1 MANFENIS
9 RETKR
14 ESFKGDEDRLQA
26 DTVKSPA
33 IEIALKQKNLFA
45 KGDDDEVEADVST
58 MAHIGKV
65 GCVITMV
72 IWSEFHIRKYRDGD
86 PREDAPHFTF
96 FGRHPQ
102 NRTVSGEELSFS
114 FENRFILWKTLYQHV
129 ADPPIPDK
137 NCFLELRWRMCLTK
151 SFGTIKSL

>member
-45 KGDDDEVEADVST
+45 KGDDDEVEADVSPMEHVGT
-58 MAHIGKV
+58 FLNNTLRIGKFPAP
-65 GCVITMV
+65 
-72 IWSEFHIRKYRDGD
+72 SSHFHPAIGSFCGMLSKLY
-86 PREDAPHFTF
+86 PHAT
-96 FGRHPQ
+96 
-102 NRTVSGEELSFS
+102 
-114 FENRFILWKTLYQHV
+114 
-129 ADPPIPDK
+129 
-137 NCFLELRWRMCLTK
+137 
-151 SFGTIKSL
+151 

>member
-45 KGDDDEVEADVST
+45 KGDDDEVEADVSNLVHWHT
-58 MAHIGKV
+58 LIK
-65 GCVITMV
+65 
-72 IWSEFHIRKYRDGD
+72 WSAALRVHPPDGHRPYAASCGIR
-86 PREDAPHFTF
+86 
-96 FGRHPQ
+96 
-102 NRTVSGEELSFS
+102 
-114 FENRFILWKTLYQHV
+114 
-129 ADPPIPDK
+129 
-137 NCFLELRWRMCLTK
+137 TK
-151 SFGTIKSL
+151 

>member
-45 KGDDDEVEADVST
+45 KGDDDEVEADVSPMEHVGT
-58 MAHIGKV
+58 FLKDTLRIGRFPAIGSFCGRLPKL
-65 GCVITMV
+65 
-72 IWSEFHIRKYRDGD
+72 Y
-86 PREDAPHFTF
+86 PHT
-96 FGRHPQ
+96 
-102 NRTVSGEELSFS
+102 
-114 FENRFILWKTLYQHV
+114 
-129 ADPPIPDK
+129 ADPSVK
-137 NCFLELRWRMCLTK
+137 KLFLELRWRMCLTQ